1 MDEQRII
8 KISRKL
14 SYILRHNPNE
24 IGLKLDIQGWGNVA
38 HILGN
43 LMIAGEK
50 LTMETLE
57 ETVAT
62 NDKKR
67 FTFNADKTLIRASQG
82 HSVEIDLGY
91 TPQIPPQYLFHG
103 TVGKFLQSIKNQ
115 GLIKGNRHHVHLS
128 IDETTAK
135 KVGNRRGSAVV
146 LKINAAVMHAAG
158 HLFYVSEN
166 GVWLVD
172 NVPVPFICFP

>member
-103 TVGKFLQSIKNQ
+103 IKKALN
-115 GLIKGNRHHVHLS
+115 H
-128 IDETTAK
+128 
-135 KVGNRRGSAVV
+135 
-146 LKINAAVMHAAG
+146 
-158 HLFYVSEN
+158 
-166 GVWLVD
+166 
-172 NVPVPFICFP
+172 FILLEK